1 MFTFASS
8 RFTDA
13 TWCENESYR
22 SRSEFAGCVYGAP
35 QQMSPKIDPK
45 SLVFVVEM
53 NNSQNKVLGIGLIR
67 NLHVTTKT
75 YKIYDSGNFNR
86 YVFVGKYRVDRSELS
101 ADLLQILDHI
111 LFKERTH
118 LKRGA
123 GITTIPDKLF
133 RHEISCERDVKQEI
147 VNTFL
152 NKFDMKKTEEYKEFS
167 K

>member
-1 MFTFASS
+1 M
-8 RFTDA
+8 
-13 TWCENESYR
+13 
-22 SRSEFAGCVYGAP
+22 RSEFAGCVYGTP

-53 NNSQNKVLGIGLIR
+53 NNSQNKVMGVGLVR
-67 NLHVTTKT
+67 NLHVTNKI

-86 YVFVGKYRVDRSELS
+86 YIFVGKYRVDRADLS
-101 ADLLQILDHI
+101 AGLLQKLDYI

-133 RHEISCERDVKQEI
+133 RHEICCEQDVKQEI
-147 VNTFL
+147 LETFL

-167 K
+167 R

>member
-123 GITTIPDKLF
+123 GLTTIQDKLF
-133 RHEISCERDVKQEI
+133 RHEICCERDVKKEI

>member
-1 MFTFASS
+1 
-8 RFTDA
+8 
-13 TWCENESYR
+13 
-22 SRSEFAGCVYGAP
+22 
-35 QQMSPKIDPK
+35 MSPKIDPK
-45 SLVFVVEM
+45 SLVFIVEM

-75 YKIYDSGNFNR
+75 YKIYESGNFNR
-86 YVFVGKYRVDRSELS
+86 YVFVGKYRVDRSELP

-118 LKRGA
+118 LKRGS

-133 RHEISCERDVKQEI
+133 RHEICCERDVKQEI
-147 VNTFL
+147 LETFL

>member
-1 MFTFASS
+1 MLTFASS

-13 TWCENESYR
+13 TWSENESYR
-22 SRSEFAGCVYGAP
+22 MRSEFAGCVYGTP

-53 NNSQNKVLGIGLIR
+53 NNSQNKVMGVGLVR
-67 NLHVTTKT
+67 NLHVTNKI

-86 YVFVGKYRVDRSELS
+86 YIFVGKYRVDRADLS
-101 ADLLQILDHI
+101 AGLLQKLDYI

-133 RHEISCERDVKQEI
+133 RHEICCEQDVKQEI
-147 VNTFL
+147 LETFL

-167 K
+167 R

>member
-13 TWCENESYR
+13 TWRENESYR

-35 QQMSPKIDPK
+35 QQMSPKIDAK
-45 SLVFVVEM
+45 SLVFIVEM

-118 LKRGA
+118 LKRGS

-133 RHEISCERDVKQEI
+133 RHEICCERDVKQEI
-147 VNTFL
+147 VETFL

>member
-22 SRSEFAGCVYGAP
+22 SRSEFTGCVYGAP
-35 QQMSPKIDPK
+35 QQMSPKIEPK
-45 SLVFVVEM
+45 SLVFIVEM

-101 ADLLQILDHI
+101 TDILQILDHI

-123 GITTIPDKLF
+123 GITTIPDKSF
-133 RHEISCERDVKQEI
+133 RHEICCEREVKQEI

>member
-1 MFTFASS
+1 MITFASS

-45 SLVFVVEM
+45 SLVFIVEM

-86 YVFVGKYRVDRSELS
+86 YIFVGKYRVDRSELS

-118 LKRGA
+118 LKRGS
-123 GITTIPDKLF
+123 GLTTIPDKLF
-133 RHEISCERDVKQEI
+133 RHEICCERDVKQEI

>member
-13 TWCENESYR
+13 TWCENKLYR
-22 SRSEFAGCVYGAP
+22 ARSEFAGCVYGAP

-152 NKFDMKKTEEYKEFS
+152 NKFDMKKMEEYKEFS